1 MALPTSGII
10 SLNEFHIEAGGST
23 GTLAGINDSD
33 IRGLI
38 GKGSETSM
46 SFNEW
51 YGASSVS
58 TAVSTWTGNSTN
70 FRLITTGIAADLVAI
85 KFISPTSTVS
95 WCVTDTVRGVGKP
108 VRFDR
113 QLAESSSG
121 NTHRTFESN
130 GFKTGTSSLVNQSP
144 YNYIGYSFVA
154 GGTASSNTTGTIT
167 SNVSAGD
174 YLSICTYTGNGIS
187 SATYGHGLSGAPD
200 IVFTKRRSAADSW
213 LVSGSALGTNK
224 YAFLDLTQQALSS
237 SAIPSAGSS
246 TITLNT
252 NSTKANGSGSTYVSY
267 CFKSVTGKAKIGQ
280 YAGNGSSSGPTVS
293 LGFEP
298 SILIIKRLD
307 GIGSWLIW
315 DNVRDTSN
323 PRRSTIE
330 VDNDN
335 GEDIYGPGV
344 DFNSSSFQIKS
355 SFSSVNRN
363 GNYYV
368 YLAFA

>member
-10 SLNEFHIEAGGST
+10 SLNEFHIEAGGTT
-23 GTLAGINDSD
+23 GTLARINDSD

-51 YGASSVS
+51 YGASSAS
-58 TAVSTWTGNSTN
+58 TSVSTWTGNSTN

-85 KFISPTSTVS
+85 KYISPTSSVS
-95 WCVTDTVRGVGKP
+95 WCVTDSVRGAGSP

-113 QLAESSSG
+113 QLAESSSA
-121 NTHRTFESN
+121 NTQRTFESN
-130 GFKTGTSSLVNQSP
+130 GFKTGTSSLTNQSP
-144 YNYIGYSFVA
+144 YNYVGYSFIA

-167 SNVSAGD
+167 SSVSAGD
-174 YLSICTYTGNGIS
+174 YLSICTYTGNGTS
-187 SATYGHGLSGAPD
+187 GATYGHGLSGTPD
-200 IVFTKRRSAADSW
+200 IVFTKRRSG
-213 LVSGSALGTNK
+213 SGNWVVTGPALGTNY
-224 YAFLDLTQQALSS
+224 YAYLDLTNQAFSGTTH
-237 SAIPSAGSS
+237 PSPGSS

-252 NSTKANGSGSTYVSY
+252 SDYRTNASGSTYVSY
-267 CFKSVTGKAKIGQ
+267 CFKSVSGKVKIAQ
-280 YAGNGSSSGPTVS
+280 YTGNGSSSGPTVS

-298 SILIIKRLD
+298 SILIIKRLNF
-307 GIGSWLIW
+307 IGSWLIW

-323 PRRSTIE
+323 PNTNIIE

-335 GEDIYGPGV
+335 GENTSGPEV
-344 DFNSSSFQIKS
+344 DFNSSSFQIKTS
-355 SFSSVNRN
+355 NASVNAN
-363 GNYYV
+363 GGDYV